1 MPSTSSSS
9 SPDAPSP
16 QAAPPA
22 ADRFFGLSTAQVAG
36 SALAAATSALAASF
50 LGVAGTIIGACV
62 GSIVATIA
70 SAIYSQSLRRAGRR
84 LRVLRPVPVSGAA
97 SREPKVVTGP
107 PRPGDRRRWQPR
119 VVLGVI
125 VGAALAL
132 GAITGVEG
140 LLGHPISDSS
150 RGGTSLGAAIDPS
163 GGSAPHRDRART
175 PVPSATT
182 PDPAATDAPTVSPR
196 ASLEPSSTPSV
207 GEATPSHTPTEAPTT
222 QAPESSAPTP
232 THPDGPTTQS
242 TP

>member
-1 MPSTSSSS
+1 MPSTSSPP
-9 SPDAPSP
+9 SPDAPSSE
-16 QAAPPA
+16 AARP

-97 SREPKVVTGP
+97 SSEPKVVTGP
-107 PRPGDRRRWQPR
+107 PRPADRRRWRPR

-140 LLGHPISDSS
+140 VLGHPISDSS
-150 RGGTSLGAAIDPS
+150 RGGTSLGAAFNPS
-163 GGSAPHRDRART
+163 GGSTPQRDRART
-175 PVPSATT
+175 PAPSATT
-182 PDPAATDAPTVSPR
+182 PDSAATDTATVSPR
-196 ASLEPSSTPSV
+196 ASHEPSSSASV
-207 GEATPSHTPTEAPTT
+207 GEATPSQTPTQAPTT
-222 QAPESSAPTP
+222 QAPESRGPAPTSQ
-232 THPDGPTTQS
+232 DGPTTEP